1 MYHRPLLGLAMLLLA
16 ASCVPPK
23 LAGPVAAPVSA
34 AHRSLLPPLQ
44 RPALAQAETLPAPMA
59 ATPIAATPVPLAP
72 SLVSAT
78 PAPPFEGLVQDDEDA
93 RRSLECLTAAVY
105 YESRSE
111 PLDGQR
117 AVAQVVLNRVRNPAY
132 PSSVCGVVYQGSERR
147 TGCQFT
153 FTCDGSM
160 AYRREP
166 AAWDT
171 AQQVAQAALA
181 GYVYDP
187 VGSATN
193 YHADAI
199 QPWWASSLTKVAAI
213 GSQIFYKVSG
223 AIGNALAFRQSYSGV
238 EPGIATA
245 SRTASTAVVST
256 ATPAFV
262 RYSLGGGAS
271 VAVYRGA
278 PRRHARHD
286 GNEPRARRP
295 RPFRHDVRQPRRGR
309 RGARGDRIERDRASR
324 PHPGPDTGTPAGNG
338 ERGGIG
344 GAHAGRLIPYR
355 EAATFGAGMR
365 WPLS

>member
-1 MYHRPLLGLAMLLLA
+1 MLLLV
-16 ASCVPPK
+16 ASCVPSQV
-23 LAGPVAAPVSA
+23 AGPAAPSPA
-34 AHRSLLPPLQ
+34 SGRASLLPPLQ
-44 RPALAQAETLPAPMA
+44 RPTLAHAETQPAVSVLAPGRPALLIPATLA
-59 ATPIAATPVPLAP
+59 APLAP
-72 SLVSAT
+72 PLDAA
-78 PAPPFEGLVQDDEDA
+78 APPFESPAQNDADA

-105 YESRSE
+105 YEARSE

-166 AAWDT
+166 AAWET

-193 YHADAI
+193 YHAEAI

-223 AIGNALAFRQSYSGV
+223 AIGNALAFRQSYAGV
-238 EPGIATA
+238 EPGIASAPRAAAASGPRAAATA
-245 SRTASTAVVST
+245 SAT
-256 ATPAFV
+256 ATPALV

-278 PRRHARHD
+278 AAVTSATMTTNPVAGVHVHFGTTTVAPDEAPEATASAVTVHRGPISRAPAPAPAPAPAADD
-286 GNEPRARRP
+286 GA
-295 RPFRHDVRQPRRGR
+295 
-309 RGARGDRIERDRASR
+309 
-324 PHPGPDTGTPAGNG
+324 
-338 ERGGIG
+338 
-344 GAHAGRLIPYR
+344 
-355 EAATFGAGMR
+355 AATTTPTTAG
-365 WPLS
+365 

>member
-1 MYHRPLLGLAMLLLA
+1 MYHRSLLGLAMLLLA

-23 LAGPVAAPVSA
+23 VAGPVASPALAGNRP
-34 AHRSLLPPLQ
+34 LLPPLE
-44 RPALAQAETLPAPMA
+44 RPSAGPGRDA
-59 ATPIAATPVPLAP
+59 ADACGAAADHTATGTA
-72 SLVSAT
+72 SARGDARSAT
-78 PAPPFEGLVQDDEDA
+78 AAPPFESLAQDDDDA

-105 YESRSE
+105 YEARSE

-132 PSSVCGVVYQGSERR
+132 PNSVCGVVYQGSERR

-166 AAWDT
+166 AAWET

-181 GYVYDP
+181 GSVYAP

-223 AIGNALAFRQSYSGV
+223 AIGNALAFRQPYSGV
-238 EPGIATA
+238 EPGIATGV
-245 SRTASTAVVST
+245 RTAATAAMGTGT
-256 ATPAFV
+256 AAPSTPALV
-262 RYSLGGGAS
+262 RYALGGGAS
-271 VAVYRGA
+271 VAVYRG
-278 PRRHARHD
+278 
-286 GNEPRARRP
+286 
-295 RPFRHDVRQPRRGR
+295 
-309 RGARGDRIERDRASR
+309 S
-324 PHPGPDTGTPAGNG
+324 PAVT
-338 ERGGIG
+338 
-344 GAHAGRLIPYR
+344 
-355 EAATFGAGMR
+355 AATLETSPVPGVRVHFGATTDMPAETSDASAAR
-365 WPLS
+365 